1 VGVVWMLVVYAAGVR
16 AITRLDWGHTIVSM
30 LLPAAVVSL
39 IAFAFT
45 VASIATI
52 IRLFS
57 IG

>member
-1 VGVVWMLVVYAAGVR
+1 
-16 AITRLDWGHTIVSM
+16 M